1 MTVPWHHLLYS
12 ARDAERLLLQQDTG
26 KQNFLAVI
34 FKYSTGEG
42 WICSLLR
49 KSKHAHSFW
58 SFLSSQLARQMKA
71 VKDMIALAI
80 PQK

>member
-42 WICSLLR
+42 
-49 KSKHAHSFW
+49 
-58 SFLSSQLARQMKA
+58 
-71 VKDMIALAI
+71 
-80 PQK
+80 